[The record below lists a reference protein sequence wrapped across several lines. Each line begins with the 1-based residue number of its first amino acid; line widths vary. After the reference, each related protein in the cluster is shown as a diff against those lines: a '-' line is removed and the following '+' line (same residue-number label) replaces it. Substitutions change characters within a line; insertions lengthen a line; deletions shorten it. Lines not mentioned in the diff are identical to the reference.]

1 MRREIDIHVSCDEVL
16 KVKPKTIIYTRV
28 QGGNEENFD
37 SSYGAAPTQDEVAF
51 SAHATIRDEI
61 PVAGGAYKLIN
72 ENGRSYAMQ
81 SDDNELQPSIRSFF
95 FTLQVRR
102 QMVKKTATSG
112 LRKQQRKILVL
123 RRLLRRNFG
132 EPDGVNG

>member
-1 MRREIDIHVSCDEVL
+1 MGLSAASSYIYRRGPS
-16 KVKPKTIIYTRV
+16 
-28 QGGNEENFD
+28 GGNSTVEKQSLRIQSNNDGKCNLVESQHRRKYRL
-37 SSYGAAPTQDEVAF
+37 SSFGLRLRRKQRMAM
-51 SAHATIRDEI
+51 S
-61 PVAGGAYKLIN
+61 
-72 ENGRSYAMQ
+72 GRSYAMR

-123 RRLLRRNFG
+123 RRLLRRNYG